1 MDNTGEYLPRIIDT
15 QIAENLAASGAVLIE
30 GPKWCGKTWSA
41 RHIAHS
47 VLYMQ
52 DPDKSAN
59 YLQIAKDKPS
69 LLLDGEPPLLIDEW
83 QTAPVLWDAVRF
95 AVDTRGRT
103 GQFLLTG
110 SAVPLDDAVMH
121 TGTGRIARLYMR
133 PMSLYESGESNG
145 TVSLRELFEGAADI
159 SGTSKLTIE
168 NLAFILSR
176 GGWPASVTDTKA
188 PALQRVKNYINAV
201 VNYDVS
207 RVDGVEKNPD
217 RVRVLLQSLARNTA
231 SMATLGTI
239 TADVSAN
246 DGDVSEKT
254 ISKYLTALRR
264 IFVIEDLPAWRP
276 ALRSKTMI
284 RSSPKRH
291 FVDPSLA
298 AAVLRATPE
307 RLLKDFPTFGIFFES
322 LCVRDLRIYASAAD
336 AMVYHYH
343 DANGLEADAVVQM
356 NDGRW
361 GAIEIKL
368 GTSEVADAAANL
380 LTLKDRIN
388 TEKMNAP
395 AFLMVLTGIGEF
407 AYQRD
412 DGVYVVPVGCLGP

>member
-1 MDNTGEYLPRIIDT
+1 MDTTREYLPRIIDT
-15 QIAENLAASGAVLIE
+15 QIVENLAASGAVLIE

-41 RHIAHS
+41 RHIANS

-59 YLQIAKDKPS
+59 YLQIAKEKPS

-83 QTAPVLWDAVRF
+83 QMAPVLWDAVRF
-95 AVDTRGRT
+95 AVDKRGKV

-110 SAVPLDDAVMH
+110 SAVPLDNAVMH
-121 TGTGRIARLYMR
+121 TGTGRISRLYMR

-145 TVSLRELFEGAADI
+145 MVSLEELFEGVDDI
-159 SGTSKLTIE
+159 SGTSKLAIE
-168 NLAFILSR
+168 DIAFILSR
-176 GGWPASVTDTKA
+176 GGWPASVTDKKTT
-188 PALQRVKNYINAV
+188 ALQRVKNYINAV
-201 VNYDVS
+201 INYDVS
-207 RVDGVEKNPD
+207 RVDGIEKNPD

-231 SMATLGTI
+231 SLATIKTI

-254 ISKYLTALRR
+254 ISKYLTALQR
-264 IFVIEDLPAWRP
+264 IFVIENLPGWRP

-298 AAVLRATPE
+298 VAVLRATPE
-307 RLLKDFPTFGIFFES
+307 RLLKDFPTFGILFES
-322 LCVRDLRIYASAAD
+322 LCVRDLRIYASAVD

-343 DANGLEADAVVQM
+343 DSNDLEADAIVQK

-368 GTSEVADAAANL
+368 GTSEIADAAASL
-380 LTLKDRIN
+380 LKLKERIN
-388 TEKMNAP
+388 TEKMNSP
-395 AFLMVLTGIGEF
+395 SFLMVLTGMGEF
-407 AYQRD
+407 AYRRP
-412 DGVYVVPVGCLGP
+412 DGVFVVPIGCLKP